1 MILLFTTL
9 TCIPNDFP
17 SGLSLLQKS
26 KLSTVTSKELV
37 EAPQDLIQE
46 AVLFHPFAEAAYTV
60 IPHIP
65 DLSIFSV
72 LARHIKRVM
81 LSGST
86 A

>member
-1 MILLFTTL
+1 MI
-9 TCIPNDFP
+9 FP

-26 KLSTVTSKELV
+26 KSSTVISKELV

-60 IPHIP
+60 SPKSLYP
-65 DLSIFSV
+65 CSFSFSV
-72 LARHIKRVM
+72 LASHIEGIL

-86 A
+86 T